1 MKNTIYLI
9 LTLLLANFCNAQTTT
24 NPVYLFSSE
33 IDAKLKIDSI
43 SRNYQH
49 YAVNY
54 AIIGD
59 YKNTLFVDELGVLK
73 YKGLK
78 KGKVAVDT
86 NFFNYKPVNALNEIK
101 QVSENHQII
110 IINEAHYS
118 SQNRIFTTQ
127 LLKELYS
134 KGFKT
139 IFLEGLHPDKNK
151 NHNKRKYALLTS
163 GYYFS
168 EPQYG
173 NLVRTAIK
181 KGYTVLPYEHE
192 QDKSIK
198 NPLKRWYSREEGQ
211 ADNILAFLKENP
223 KEKIIIHC
231 GYGHLSE
238 QIHEGEI
245 VGNMA
250 AIIKKKSGI
259 NPLTINQVDW
269 LETYSEKTANPYRVI
284 IDRNPPKEI
293 SVFKNLNGK
302 YFSTKPKNQ
311 DINVYFPSTKYIINR
326 PDWLFKSTGKR
337 LITLPFSKINLE
349 YPYLVFAHYENEDE
363 TIATPVDIIEIKNEN
378 DKKGLAL
385 EKGKYKLIIK
395 NINGKFQKLSLKV
408 N

>member
-1 MKNTIYLI
+1 MKNITYLI
-9 LTLLLANFCNAQTTT
+9 LTFLLANFCNAQTT

-33 IDAKLKIDSI
+33 IEAKLKTDTI
-43 SRNYQH
+43 SKNYQH

-59 YKNTLFVDELGVLK
+59 YKNTLFTDELGVLK
-73 YKGLK
+73 YKKLK
-78 KGKVAVDT
+78 KGTVTIDT
-86 NFFNYKPVNALNEIK
+86 SFFNYKPVNALNEIK
-101 QVSENHQII
+101 KILENHQII

-118 SQNRIFTTQ
+118 PQNRIFTTQ
-127 LLKELYS
+127 LLKELFF
-134 KGFKT
+134 KGYKT

-151 NHNKRKYALLTS
+151 NLNKRKYALLTS
-163 GYYFS
+163 GYYFN

-181 KGYTVLPYEHE
+181 KGYTVLPYEHDE
-192 QDKSIK
+192 DKNEK
-198 NPLKRWYSREEGQ
+198 DYLKRWYSREEGQ
-211 ADNILAFLKENP
+211 ADNILTFLKDNP

-238 QIHEGEI
+238 QIYEGEL

-269 LETYSEKTANPYRVI
+269 LETYSHKTANPYRVI
-284 IDRNPPKEI
+284 IDKNPPKEI
-293 SVFKNLNGK
+293 SVFKNLKGD
-302 YFSTKPKNQ
+302 YFSMRPKKQ
-311 DINVYFPSTKYIINR
+311 DINVYFPPTKYIIDR
-326 PDWLFKSTGKR
+326 PDWLFKSTKKR
-337 LITLPFSKINLE
+337 LVTLPFSKINLE
-349 YPYLVFAHYENEDE
+349 YPYLVFAYYENEDE
-363 TIATPVDIIEIKNEN
+363 TIATPSDIIEIKNEN